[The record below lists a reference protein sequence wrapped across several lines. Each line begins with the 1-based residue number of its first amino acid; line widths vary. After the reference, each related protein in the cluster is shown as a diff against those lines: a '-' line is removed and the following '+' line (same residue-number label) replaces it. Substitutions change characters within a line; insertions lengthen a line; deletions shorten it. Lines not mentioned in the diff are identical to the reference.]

1 MAKEHDILINRDSN
15 GKIRIVD
22 ISLDWNDDLHAF
34 LIQRRTSI
42 MRGKITEQPII
53 EIKRGL
59 ASRTVT
65 QQAELQY
72 KSNVKKYLDKGY
84 KNIKDLGY
92 NSLNEFNPD
101 EVLDKNQTDS
111 NGFKKHM
118 LAKSSND
125 VATKIFDSVPV

>member
-1 MAKEHDILINRDSN
+1 M
-15 GKIRIVD
+15 G
-22 ISLDWNDDLHAF
+22 
-34 LIQRRTSI
+34 
-42 MRGKITEQPII
+42 GKITEQPII

-59 ASRTVT
+59 AGRSVT

-72 KSNVKKYLDKGY
+72 KSNIKKYLDKGY